1 MLIDKKVTKKIAFL
15 ARIGLSEKEEEEY
28 SKDLSNILKWM
39 EDLQKIDVK
48 DVEPLRNV
56 NDIELLEREDKD
68 FSKNTEQQEL
78 LLNAPKIDLRKSKI
92 DLLITSC
99 PLSIDVIK
107 KNEIPTTIINKNNQ
121 MLALLI
127 GRLIP

>member
-15 ARIGLSEKEEEEY
+15 ARIGLSEKEEEEF

-39 EDLQKIDVK
+39 EDLKKIDVK

-78 LLNAPKIDLRKSKI
+78 LLNAPKKNGNFFTVPK
-92 DLLITSC
+92 
-99 PLSIDVIK
+99 VI
-107 KNEIPTTIINKNNQ
+107 E
-121 MLALLI
+121 
-127 GRLIP
+127 

>member
-15 ARIGLSEKEEEEY
+15 ARIELSEKEEEEY

-78 LLNAPKIDLRKSKI
+78 LLNAPKKNGNFFTVPK
-92 DLLITSC
+92 
-99 PLSIDVIK
+99 VI
-107 KNEIPTTIINKNNQ
+107 E
-121 MLALLI
+121 
-127 GRLIP
+127 

>member
-48 DVEPLRNV
+48 DVAPLRNV
-56 NDIELLEREDKD
+56 NDIELIEREDKD
-68 FSKNTEQQEL
+68 FSKNKEQQEL
-78 LLNAPKIDLRKSKI
+78 LLNAPKKNGNFFTVPK
-92 DLLITSC
+92 
-99 PLSIDVIK
+99 VI
-107 KNEIPTTIINKNNQ
+107 E
-121 MLALLI
+121 
-127 GRLIP
+127 

>member
-48 DVEPLRNV
+48 DVDPLRNV

-78 LLNAPKIDLRKSKI
+78 LLNAPKKNGNFFTVPK
-92 DLLITSC
+92 
-99 PLSIDVIK
+99 VI
-107 KNEIPTTIINKNNQ
+107 E
-121 MLALLI
+121 
-127 GRLIP
+127 

>member
-15 ARIGLSEKEEEEY
+15 ARIGLSEKEEEEF

-68 FSKNTEQQEL
+68 FSNNTEQQEL
-78 LLNAPKIDLRKSKI
+78 LLNAPKKNGNFFTVPK
-92 DLLITSC
+92 
-99 PLSIDVIK
+99 VI
-107 KNEIPTTIINKNNQ
+107 E
-121 MLALLI
+121 
-127 GRLIP
+127 

>member
-48 DVEPLRNV
+48 DIEPLRNV
-56 NDIELLEREDKD
+56 NDIGLLEREDKE
-68 FSKNTEQQEL
+68 FTKNTEQEEL
-78 LLNAPKIDLRKSKI
+78 LRNAPQKNGNFFTVPK
-92 DLLITSC
+92 
-99 PLSIDVIK
+99 VI
-107 KNEIPTTIINKNNQ
+107 E
-121 MLALLI
+121 
-127 GRLIP
+127 

>member
-78 LLNAPKIDLRKSKI
+78 LLNAPKKNGNFFTVPK
-92 DLLITSC
+92 
-99 PLSIDVIK
+99 VI
-107 KNEIPTTIINKNNQ
+107 E
-121 MLALLI
+121 
-127 GRLIP
+127 